1 MNRIKHL
8 LPAIIFIAVTTI
20 LSTRV
25 AAQDKAPASI
35 DLMNVPNESL
45 VLEADPTEKA
55 VMFRKVEKPWGQ
67 TKKKSALL
75 AAGLN
80 WVLPGAGYLYTH
92 QKPVGVSL
100 GMMAGAAGLTYT
112 ELELQKKQPDLY
124 PIMFGSVLVLN
135 TSLAIDTFIKV
146 KKNNE
151 KLGQ

>member
-1 MNRIKHL
+1 MNSMKQF
-8 LPAIIFIAVTTI
+8 LPAVLLLVAISII
-20 LSTRV
+20 SKRSS
-25 AAQDKAPASI
+25 AQVDTPEKI
-35 DLMNVPNESL
+35 DLMKVPTTSL
-45 VLEADPTEKA
+45 ETETDPTEKA
-55 VMFRKVEKPWGQ
+55 IMFRKVEKPWGQ
-67 TKKKSALL
+67 TKKKSPLL

-112 ELELQKKQPDLY
+112 ELELQKKQPELY

-146 KKNNE
+146 KKNNK
-151 KLGQ
+151 KLEQ